1 MTVKEFEKWAEEN
14 GTARRPYHSN
24 GIDYEFVTMRDGWTA
39 VFERSGGDYLP
50 LIQSA
55 DEPHAESYCYLRE
68 PVPVPVQAI

>member
-1 MTVKEFEKWAEEN
+1 MTVKEFEKWTEEN
-14 GTARRPYHSN
+14 GTAR
-24 GIDYEFVTMRDGWTA
+24 
-39 VFERSGGDYLP
+39 RSGGDYLP